1 VVLFVFFF
9 SCNFVVRSLPTLLAR
24 RTNPAGQ
31 ILLIKNV
38 DTKKILTNSVFSGVM
53 SASAM
58 RWQVRRPGVSSLT
71 KRPALPGKM
80 ISQLQINNGNSNSSS
95 PATIRPK
102 KPCVLLVED
111 DRSLRRYLEVVLR
124 QEGYEV
130 FAAADGLEAMRI
142 SLRSAID
149 VVVTDAIMPHL
160 NGYELC
166 RFLRNTPHLSHLRIV
181 LLSALDNIDSQPRDL
196 QADEFLAKP
205 VRPEDL
211 IACVERL
218 LLVPA

>member
-1 VVLFVFFF
+1 MV
-9 SCNFVVRSLPTLLAR
+9 
-24 RTNPAGQ
+24 
-31 ILLIKNV
+31 
-38 DTKKILTNSVFSGVM
+38 
-53 SASAM
+53 
-58 RWQVRRPGVSSLT
+58 
-71 KRPALPGKM
+71 
-80 ISQLQINNGNSNSSS
+80 SQLQIHKDQSGSLSLPNGKR
-95 PATIRPK
+95 TG

-130 FAAADGLEAMRI
+130 LVAADGLEAMRI
-142 SLRSAID
+142 SLKSALD

-166 RFLRNTPHLSHLRIV
+166 RFLRSTPHLSHLPIV
-181 LLSALDNIDSQPRDL
+181 LLSALDNLDSRPADL

-205 VRPEDL
+205 VSPEDL

-218 LLVPA
+218 LLTPA